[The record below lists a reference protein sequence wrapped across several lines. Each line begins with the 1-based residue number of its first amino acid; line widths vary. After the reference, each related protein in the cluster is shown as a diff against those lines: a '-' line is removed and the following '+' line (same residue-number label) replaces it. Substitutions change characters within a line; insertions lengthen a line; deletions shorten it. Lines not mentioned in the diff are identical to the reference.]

1 MFFDNMQIFC
11 LFFCVFYVIYCELGG
26 KITAGNA
33 KVTQSMQ
40 VCLSKTSRPLN
51 KSTFYIRLTALRRS
65 GYSFPPTLCFA
76 THWAELTHPFGA
88 VTVVSYQLLSSQLSA
103 NNSTTQ
109 QSNNPT
115 PEGLFLM
122 FNCVL
127 FSDIFKR
134 NRSV

>member
-1 MFFDNMQIFC
+1 ESYAKHASLFKQNISTIKRINILYQAYSPLQKWVFF
-11 LFFCVFYVIYCELGG
+11 
-26 KITAGNA
+26 
-33 KVTQSMQ
+33 
-40 VCLSKTSRPLN
+40 
-51 KSTFYIRLTALRRS
+51 
-65 GYSFPPTLCFA
+65 FPQRFA

>member
-1 MFFDNMQIFC
+1 MQIFC
-11 LFFCVFYVIYCELGG
+11 LFFCVLCVVLCELSD
-26 KITAGNA
+26 KITARIE
-33 KVTQSMQ
+33 KVTQCTH
-40 VCLSKTSRPLN
+40 VCSSKTSRPLN

-65 GYSFPPTLCFA
+65 GYSFPPTLRFA

-88 VTVVSYQLLSSQLSA
+88 VTVVSRQLLSSQLSV